1 MAVSYRDY
9 YETLGV
15 GRTASQEDIQRAYR
29 KLARKYH
36 PDINKSPGAEER
48 FKEINEANEVLGDPE
63 KRARYDQVGSAWQP
77 DREFHPPPGDTEV
90 RFTFTGDDPG
100 QFSDFFQ
107 TLFGG
112 GWRGEEELRG
122 GGVRRRRGRDQ
133 EAALDVTLREA
144 YHGGRKTVELER
156 LDIGPDGQP
165 ARVRKTYD
173 ITLPKGVTDGSL
185 IRLSGQGGAGSGGGA
200 AGDLYLRLRILPDP
214 QFTLKGHDL
223 LTEVGVAPWE
233 AALGA
238 KVEVPTIDGRVSM
251 TVPPGTQSGQTFRIR
266 GKGMPGEGGDH
277 GDLLATVRI
286 VVPRQLSE
294 REKRLF
300 QELAQASSFNPR
312 Q

>member
-15 GRTASQEDIQRAYR
+15 GRTA
-29 KLARKYH
+29 
-36 PDINKSPGAEER
+36 G
-48 FKEINEANEVLGDPE
+48 
-63 KRARYDQVGSAWQP
+63 
-77 DREFHPPPGDTEV
+77 T
-90 RFTFTGDDPG
+90 T
-100 QFSDFFQ
+100 
-107 TLFGG
+107 
-112 GWRGEEELRG
+112 
-122 GGVRRRRGRDQ
+122 
-133 EAALDVTLREA
+133 
-144 YHGGRKTVELER
+144 
-156 LDIGPDGQP
+156 
-165 ARVRKTYD
+165 
-173 ITLPKGVTDGSL
+173 
-185 IRLSGQGGAGSGGGA
+185 
-200 AGDLYLRLRILPDP
+200 
-214 QFTLKGHDL
+214 
-223 LTEVGVAPWE
+223 VAPWE

-277 GDLLATVRI
+277 GDLHATVRI